1 MCNSSDKRL
10 LLVQADPVL
19 AELTSL
25 HLELMGYRVD
35 VAGTGAEATNFLH
48 QPLPNL
54 AIVDTQLPD
63 MDCVDWITRLRSHY
77 TLEQIPVILFS
88 LECSELT
95 IERAYLA
102 GVQDHVEGNVDPSE
116 LEKKI
121 ERLLFNQS
129 LLRRRW
135 APLR

>member
-1 MCNSSDKRL
+1 MCNPSDKRL

-25 HLELMGYRVD
+25 HLELLGYHVD
-35 VAGTGAEATNFLH
+35 VAGTGTEATAFL
-48 QPLPNL
+48 QPPLPNL
-54 AIVDTQLPD
+54 AIVDSQLPD
-63 MDCVDWITRLRSHY
+63 VDCVDWITRLRSKY

-88 LECSELT
+88 LECSTMT
-95 IERAYLA
+95 IELAYLA
-102 GVQDHVEGNVDPSE
+102 GAQDHLAGNVDPAE
-116 LEKKI
+116 LQKKI